1 MKLSEFFRLWVENY
15 YQNIALIGKKGD
27 FFTAV
32 SVGNLFGTLLAK
44 HFLTLIDKK
53 ILTPPLQVI
62 EIGANEGYLSR
73 DFLSALME
81 FRPEIFKDLEF
92 FIIEPYEKLRALQ
105 RKTLQDCE
113 LIHKNSLQDCEFSNA
128 YIFCNELF
136 DSFSCEL
143 INGKTMAFVD
153 DDFKLY
159 FAPSDEKIQKECEEL
174 GLKIGELSQELNLF
188 FKQLDKA
195 CKSFVL
201 SGFDYGVLKPD
212 KLSLRIYQ
220 KHEVFDPFKLDL
232 KKFFGKSD
240 LTYNVN
246 FTHLLKLIKDYNF
259 KLLAFEK
266 QSQALSKFDFEEVL
280 NHTKNKNIQSYEN
293 FLSQAKRLF
302 FGFDDKFHFFEFQ
315 KI

>member
-1 MKLSEFFRLWVENY
+1 MKFSDFFKLWTQNY
-15 YQNIALIGKKGD
+15 YKNPAKIGKKGD

-32 SVGNLFGTLLAK
+32 SVGGLFGGLLAK
-44 HFLTLIDKK
+44 HFLSLVDSK
-53 ILTPPLQVI
+53 ILNPPLQVV

-81 FRPEIFKDLEF
+81 LRPSIFKELEF

-105 RKTLQDCE
+105 RQ
-113 LIHKNSLQDCEFSNA
+113 SLQDCEFSHKESLGVCEFDNA

-143 INGKTMAFVD
+143 IEGETMAFVD
-153 DDFKLY
+153 DFRLY
-159 FAPSDEKIQKECEEL
+159 FDKSEKEIAEKCKSL
-174 GLKIGELSQELNLF
+174 GLEKGEFSLELELF
-188 FKQLDKA
+188 FKELDRA
-195 CKSFVL
+195 CKRFVL
-201 SGFDYGVLKPD
+201 SAFDYGVLRPE

-220 KHEVFDPFKLDL
+220 KHEVFDPFELDL
-232 KKFFGKSD
+232 KQFFAKSD

-246 FTHLLKLIKDYNF
+246 FTHLLRLVKKYGF

-266 QSQALSKFDFEEVL
+266 QSRALGGFGFEEFL
-280 NHTKNKNIQSYEN
+280 NHTKKKSLKTYEN
-293 FLSQAKRLF
+293 FLLQAKRLF

-315 KI
+315 KS

>member
-92 FIIEPYEKLRALQ
+92 FIIEPYEKLRVLQ

-143 INGKTMAFVD
+143 I
-153 DDFKLY
+153 
-159 FAPSDEKIQKECEEL
+159 IQKECEEL

-266 QSQALSKFDFEEVL
+266 QSQALSRFDFEEVL